1 MTVGQYDYTTIHQ
14 IIDSTPVLHVSFPAG
29 DDDFPVILPML
40 GCTGAFEKYGQA
52 SDEAEQY
59 KSTAPGSF
67 PEDNVKP
74 PEDLDMPR
82 SIYLHGSSVAR
93 LFKESKE
100 KTKVCICATGIQ
112 GIVLAL
118 TPFHNSCNYSS
129 AVVHGYAA
137 AVESE
142 EERLYALTRITD
154 NLVPGRWD
162 RSRNPP
168 TKAEMTSTGVLRV
181 DVVSASAK
189 VRVGGPGD
197 DRHDL
202 KNENVINNVW
212 TGVIPCWTQYGEP
225 VQSNYNKVKKLPSY
239 LREFVDDTNRQGQW
253 EAHDIIKREKK

>member
-1 MTVGQYDYTTIHQ
+1 MSVGQYDYTSIHQ

-52 SDEAEQY
+52 NGEAEQY
-59 KSTAPGSF
+59 KSATPGSF
-67 PEDNVKP
+67 PEDESKP

-100 KTKVCICATGIQ
+100 KMKVCICATGIQ

-129 AVVHGYAA
+129 AVVHGYAS

-181 DVVSASAK
+181 EIVSASAK

-212 TGVIPCWTQYGEP
+212 TGVIPCWMQYGEP
-225 VQSNYNKVKKLPSY
+225 VQSDYNKVKKLPSY
-239 LREFVDDTNRQGQW
+239 LREFVDDANRQGQW
-253 EAHDIIKREKK
+253 EAQDIIKREKK